1 MGKKWVKE
9 IESREV
15 KGRLIE
21 NITFETFAQKIEKS
35 WKVRD
40 GDTWDR
46 GTSLRQEEGGDQW
59 RWGRGSGGK
68 ERGNSWARWW
78 KRWLGE
84 GSKSCRTV
92 KAVVTIRAFIQWR
105 VLPFVGFKQ
114 RNSNWLMFL
123 RDFSRCCIENEPRGS
138 SIETWKSG
146 DYGNNPSE
154 RGWCPGRMGAEMVRS
169 CQILDIFCR
178 LSQEEFIGEYENLCY

>member
-1 MGKKWVKE
+1 MKEVIRRGKQVMQNSE
-9 IESREV
+9 GCSYNSR
-15 KGRLIE
+15 
-21 NITFETFAQKIEKS
+21 FHS
-35 WKVRD
+35 
-40 GDTWDR
+40 
-46 GTSLRQEEGGDQW
+46 
-59 RWGRGSGGK
+59 
-68 ERGNSWARWW
+68 
-78 KRWLGE
+78 
-84 GSKSCRTV
+84 
-92 KAVVTIRAFIQWR
+92 

-178 LSQEEFIGEYENLCY
+178 LSQEELIGEYENLCY